1 MTDQQAKPEKRQ
13 AAGAVSGR
21 MLSLDVFR
29 GFIMFWIIGNDS
41 IGGAFEHIHKNGGG
55 AIAAIAGFF
64 AKHLEHPRWEGLV
77 FYDLIFPG
85 FIFII
90 GISLVFSLTK
100 IIQNEGKAAAYKRL
114 IRRFLL
120 LFFLGFIYD
129 EGLANILDE
138 NVLCGVLQR
147 LALCYFLTGLLFIN
161 LNRKGLIAVF
171 AAILIGYWALLSFVP
186 IPGRD
191 EVSFNRHE
199 NWNDYIGE
207 HFTPYKDS
215 DPEGYL
221 STLPAVC
228 SCLLGVFTAFFLRNK
243 EYSQQ
248 QKVLYMLGVG
258 VAMVVIGYLWGLQFP
273 IVKRLWSPSYLF
285 AAGGYCFVMLA
296 LFSQIVDIWKVQWW
310 TIPFIWLGSNAIT
323 VYMSTNII
331 DYQALAERFV
341 GGQHLAKVFGIYHP
355 LVISAMSMAL
365 SLLLVRWLYNRKLFI
380 RV

>member
-1 MTDQQAKPEKRQ
+1 MSDQQTTSEKKPS
-13 AAGAVSGR
+13 ASAVSGR
-21 MLSLDVFR
+21 MISLDVFR

-41 IGGAFEHIHKNGGG
+41 IGGAFEKIHKEGGG
-55 AIAAIAGFF
+55 LAATVAGFF
-64 AKHLEHPRWEGLV
+64 AKHLEHPGWEGLV

-90 GISLVFSLTK
+90 GISLVFSLSK

-120 LFFLGFIYD
+120 LFFLAFIYD
-129 EGLANILDE
+129 EGFANIHDE
-138 NVLCGVLQR
+138 DVICGVLQR
-147 LALCYFLTGLLFIN
+147 LSLCYLFTGLLFIN
-161 LNRKGLIAVF
+161 LNRKGLIAAFV
-171 AAILIGYWALLSFVP
+171 ILLGGYWALLSFVP
-186 IPGRD
+186 IPGQD
-191 EVSFNRHE
+191 DVSFKRHE

-207 HFTPYKDS
+207 NYSPYKNS

-221 STLPAVC
+221 STLPAIC

-248 QKVLYMLGVG
+248 QKVLYLLGVG
-258 VAMVVIGYLWGLQFP
+258 VAMTVIGYLWSYQFP
-273 IVKRLWSPSYLF
+273 IVKRLWSPSYVF
-285 AAGGYCFVMLA
+285 AAGGYCFIMLA
-296 LFSQIVDIWKVQWW
+296 AFSQIVDIWKIQWW

-331 DYQALAERFV
+331 DYQALSERFV
-341 GGQHLAKVFGIYHP
+341 GGDIAKAFGVYDQLI
-355 LVISAMSMAL
+355 ISCGSMAL
-365 SLLLVRWLYNRKLFI
+365 SLLLVRWLYKRKLFI